1 MLITHCFYIVIYS
14 SNEVSLLP
22 KRILKVC
29 KDNYNNGKQGFGEN
43 KECSKKQ
50 IN

>member
-29 KDNYNNGKQGFGEN
+29 RDNYNNGKQEFAEKQRMFKKN
-43 KECSKKQ
+43 K
-50 IN
+50 